1 MVCMKLGSKPEAFQR
16 EGQTW
21 TCKAGLPGDV
31 VIEVGEMSFHL
42 HKFPLLS
49 RSGVLEKLIQDITDQ
64 PNCSLQLHDLPGGAK
79 SFEIIA
85 KFCYGVKVEL
95 TPTNVVSVRCAAE
108 HLHMTEA
115 YGEGNLIK
123 RTEDFLNEVFANWDD
138 TIKALE
144 SCEDVL
150 SYAQELHI
158 DSRCIESLANKACA
172 DPILSAQ
179 PSSRRKKSSSFNGDG
194 LWNGICT
201 EIESQTVG
209 EDWWYED
216 ASFFSLP
223 MYKRLIFAVGSKGM
237 SPEITA
243 ASLMFYANR
252 HLPGLMGKSI
262 SKNNVDHV
270 NTSSS
275 ISSLPEE
282 DQRHLLEEIVSL
294 LPEKKGVISTKF
306 LLRLLHTAMKSH
318 ASSTCREDLEKRVGA
333 QLDQA
338 ALEDL
343 LIPNMGFTVETLY
356 DIDCVQRILDHFIS
370 ADQDSEGSS
379 SPCIVEEGQL
389 IDQNPPLTPITK
401 VANLVDGYLAEVAP
415 DVNLKLPK
423 FQMLAAVI
431 PDYARPFN
439 DGIYRAIDIYLKAHP
454 WLTDSEREQLCRLMN
469 CQKLSVEACT
479 HAAQNERLP
488 LRVVVQVIFFEQL
501 RLRTSVAGWFFV
513 SENLEN
519 SQGQQVDA
527 DGKEDQGTGMNDMGL
542 KVSELEKECLNMK
555 QEIDK
560 LGKGKSS
567 SSWSILSLL
576 GFKKSNPKN
585 SNTSKPC
592 NSKATASPPSEST
605 SAPVNGGENHEK
617 H

>member
-21 TCKAGLPGDV
+21 TCKAGLPSDV
-31 VIEVGEMSFHL
+31 VIEVGEMLFHL

-144 SCEDVL
+144 SCEEVL

-179 PSSRRKKSSSFNGDG
+179 PSSKRKKTNSSNGDG
-194 LWNGICT
+194 LWNGLRM

-209 EDWWYED
+209 KDWWYED

-270 NTSSS
+270 NPSSS

-282 DQRHLLEEIVSL
+282 DQRHLLEEIVGL

-306 LLRLLHTAMKSH
+306 LLRLLHTALKSH
-318 ASSTCREDLEKRVGA
+318 ASSTCREDLEKR
-333 QLDQA
+333 
-338 ALEDL
+338 
-343 LIPNMGFTVETLY
+343 
-356 DIDCVQRILDHFIS
+356 
-370 ADQDSEGSS
+370 
-379 SPCIVEEGQL
+379 
-389 IDQNPPLTPITK
+389 
-401 VANLVDGYLAEVAP
+401 
-415 DVNLKLPK
+415 
-423 FQMLAAVI
+423 
-431 PDYARPFN
+431 
-439 DGIYRAIDIYLKAHP
+439 AHP

-519 SQGQQVDA
+519 SQGQQVDGA
-527 DGKEDQGTGMNDMGL
+527 TDRKEDQGTGMNDMGL

-576 GFKKSNPKN
+576 GFRKSNPKN
-585 SNTSKPC
+585 LNTSKPC
-592 NSKATASPPSEST
+592 NSKATPSSEPT
-605 SAPVNGGENHEK
+605 SAAPVTGGENHEK